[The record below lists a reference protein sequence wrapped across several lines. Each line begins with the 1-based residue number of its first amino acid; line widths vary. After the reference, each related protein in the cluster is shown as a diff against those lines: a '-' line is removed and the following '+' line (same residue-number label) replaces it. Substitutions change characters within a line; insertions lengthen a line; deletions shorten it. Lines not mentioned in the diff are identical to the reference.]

1 MFLARL
7 VVVVLTLL
15 TLVGA
20 VVVVE
25 ACRLVLGFVLLVGPR
40 LILVVT
46 SATLLGTAVALGFV
60 VTVILHLGQQW

>member
-25 ACRLVLGFVLLVGPR
+25 ACRRVPGFVLLGGLR
-40 LILVVT
+40 LILAVT

-60 VTVILHLGQQW
+60 VTVILHLGLQW